1 MGIIKIAICDDEAI
15 FAEKLKTVIEF
26 YCDEKQI
33 PYVVDIYCSGEEFL
47 ADNIKMM
54 KYQILFLDIN
64 MEEPNGL
71 QTAKELRKLSRETF
85 LIFVTAFIN
94 YTIEGYKVD
103 AIRYLLKSDVNFRQ
117 SVYESL
123 NAVFERMGYKQNIK
137 KFCFQEGEKNIALE
151 KIIYVESELHRLLFH
166 VFDEDVD
173 LYTMYETLNNVS
185 KMFTDIF
192 VRSHQSYLVNLKFVK
207 TISGN
212 FLVLIN
218 GKTLPIAR
226 SKLKE
231 VRDKVAIYKGE
242 I

>member
-1 MGIIKIAICDDEAI
+1 MGIIKIAICDDELI
-15 FAEKLKTVIEF
+15 FAEKLKSIVAL
-26 YCDEKQI
+26 YCNKKQI
-33 PYVVDIYCSGEEFL
+33 SYVMDIYSSGKEFL
-47 ADNIKMM
+47 SNNIKMM
-54 KYQILFLDIN
+54 EYQILFLDIN
-64 MEEPNGL
+64 MEEFDGL
-71 QTAKELRKLSRETF
+71 QTAKELRKLSAETF

-103 AIRYLLKSDVNFRQ
+103 AIRYLLKSDINFSQ

-123 NAVFERMGYKQNIK
+123 DAVFEKMTYQPNIT

-151 KIIYVESELHRLLFH
+151 KIIYVESELHKLLFH
-166 VFDEDVD
+166 VFDEDID

-207 TISGN
+207 MISGN

-218 GKTLPIAR
+218 GEKLPIAR

-231 VRDKVAIYKGE
+231 VRNKVAIYKGE
-242 I
+242 L

>member
-1 MGIIKIAICDDEAI
+1 MGIIKIAICDDEMI
-15 FAEKLKTVIEF
+15 FAEKLKTIVEF

-33 PYVVDIYCSGEEFL
+33 PYVVDLYRSGEEFL

-64 MEEPNGL
+64 MGETNGL
-71 QTAKELRKLSRETF
+71 QIAKELRKLSRETF

-103 AIRYLLKSDVNFRQ
+103 AIRYLLKSDVNFKQ

-123 NAVFERMGYKQNIK
+123 NAVFERMGYKPNIQ
-137 KFCFQEGEKNIALE
+137 KFCFQEGEKNSALE
-151 KIIYVESELHRLLFH
+151 KIIYVESELHKLLFH
-166 VFDEDVD
+166 VFGEEVD
-173 LYTMYETLNNVS
+173 LYTMYETLNNAS
-185 KMFTDIF
+185 KTFTDIF
-192 VRSHQSYLVNLKFVK
+192 VRSHQSYLVNLKYVK

-212 FLVLIN
+212 FLILIN

-231 VRDKVAIYKGE
+231 VRGRVAIYKGE